1 MKLPESTL
9 IEQLKILHGKLDAL
23 VKHQASIKTWTVTI
37 WVTLLAALAAQK
49 IVLPSRLALFSMASP
64 VVLMWFLDSV
74 HGGII
79 LLLSTQI
86 REIEERLANGE
97 LEVQSPG
104 EVFILARYGRY
115 TMRNKANA
123 FIHAVFAETNALFF
137 VGLLVATYLATRFL
151 LP

>member
-1 MKLPESTL
+1 MQLAESTL
-9 IEQLKILHGKLDAL
+9 IEQLKILHGKVDGL

-49 IVLPSRLALFSMASP
+49 IVLPAHVALFALASP

-86 REIEERLANGE
+86 RELEERMACGNFD
-97 LEVQSPG
+97 VQTTAD
-104 EVFILARYGRY
+104 VFISARYERH
-115 TMRNKANA
+115 TVRSKARA
-123 FIHAVFAETNALFF
+123 FARAVLAETNALFF
-137 VGLLVATYLATRFL
+137 VGLLLATYFATRLL